1 MPSWLHAKSQPMMLI
16 QAYSGGERKVRTHA
30 NKHGPPVL
38 VVEIEIV
45 LIHPALLQFQMRA
58 LVLLSANGNEDAS
71 GFASFQNDGHMIGFG
86 LLQVRQHEIVAPL
99 LLRSFDDGCIPI
111 SPNDCNPMVEL
122 VGNLGEGPTDY
133 SFSIPIGVEEPEYP
147 FRLLEGL
154 NQSVQ

>member
-1 MPSWLHAKSQPMMLI
+1 MMLI
-16 QAYSGGERKVRTHA
+16 QAYSGGKRKVRTHA

-58 LVLLSANGNEDAS
+58 LVLLSANGNQDAS
-71 GFASFQNDGHMIGFG
+71 GFASLQNDSHMIGFG

-99 LLRSFDDGCIPI
+99 LLRRLDDGCTPSLRTI
-111 SPNDCNPMVEL
+111 DNPMVKL
-122 VGNLGEGPTDY
+122 VGNLGEGLMGY
-133 SFSIPIGVEEPEYP
+133 SSSVAIGVEESEYP